1 MEALWYLW
9 KRGYH
14 TAAEDAVLLDE
25 YNQDKDDGYVS
36 ASIYYLLHTNPEQYG
51 DYTSYWFSDGVPNMG
66 AFRKELRKFKPTAF
80 PEPRIPE
87 HWDGFKRY
95 GF

>member
-1 MEALWYLW
+1 VAW
-9 KRGYH
+9 KRGYR

-25 YNQDKDDGYVS
+25 YNRDKDDGYVS
-36 ASIYYLLHTNPEQYG
+36 ASIYYLLHTNPKQYG
-51 DYTSYWFSDGVPNMG
+51 DYASYWFLDGVPNMG
-66 AFRKELRKFKPTAF
+66 AFRKELRTCKPTDF